1 MNREKS
7 NFLHH
12 DACSDCGSSD
22 GLAVHDD
29 GHTYCHVCKAYNGN
43 YNNKETDAKVSRKE
57 RVREVT
63 PITDVFRAIPRRGLT
78 EPSVRKYGIDVCMD
92 KTQDVA
98 HRYPYYLNG
107 KHVCN
112 KVRKRT
118 EKTFYYEG
126 DAHECDLF
134 GQQLFPAG
142 SAKSITITEG
152 ELDAPS
158 AFQLTGSRYPVVSV
172 MSGGSAVKDCKRNYE
187 YLDSFNDVVICFDN
201 DEVGKANAKKVAEL
215 FKPGKCRILQLAEGK
230 DPSEYLQKGIDSAHF
245 TQEWWKAPRH
255 SPDGLVLAKD
265 MLDQLLNPPSYF
277 SIPYPWAT
285 VNKMTYGIRLSE
297 LVLFMADTGIG
308 KTSFFKEIAYG
319 ILQNPVVREKGYGV
333 GFLHLEETNYDTAL
347 GLLSIHNNKPYH
359 LPDVTRSPEEITAAH
374 SDVFGDGRAVLYD
387 SFGSNDIDTIISKV
401 RHMAAMGCKYIFLDH
416 LSIIV
421 SDQSGDERK
430 QLDEISTKLK
440 TLCMEQ
446 NIAILTVIHTNRSG
460 QARGSAGPEK
470 VANTHFSLH
479 RDKKD
484 PDEWRRNVTR
494 LELEKCRLTGRTGP
508 CSWIFYDGGTNR
520 LMELDDEAIEKFE
533 KGYSINDPGEEA
545 W

>member
-1 MNREKS
+1 MREKS

-43 YNNKETDAKVSRKE
+43 YNKETDAKVSRKE

-63 PITDVFRAIPRRGLT
+63 PTTDVFRAIPRRGLT

-98 HRYPYYLNG
+98 HRYPYVKDG
-107 KHVCN
+107 KHVAN
-112 KVRKRT
+112 KVRKRS
-118 EKTFYYEG
+118 EKAFYYEG
-126 DAHECDLF
+126 DPHDAELF

-142 SAKSITITEG
+142 SAKSITVTEG
-152 ELDAPS
+152 EIDAAS

-172 MSGGSAVKDCKRNYE
+172 LSGGSAVKDCKRNYS
-187 YLDSFNDVVICFDN
+187 YLDSFDEIVLCFDN
-201 DEVGKANAKKVAEL
+201 DEVGRDNSKKVAEL
-215 FKPGKCRILQLAEGK
+215 FKPGKVRVMTLSEGK
-230 DPSEYLQKGIDSAHF
+230 DPSEYLQKGIDAKTF
-245 TQEWWKAPRH
+245 VNEWWRAQVHTPAHIVMAR
-255 SPDGLVLAKD
+255 D
-265 MLDQLLNPPSYF
+265 MLDQLLNPPSYA
-277 SIPYPWAT
+277 SVPYPWPS

-308 KTSFFKEIAYG
+308 KTSFFKEMAYS
-319 ILQNPVVREKGYGV
+319 ILTNEEAKAKGHGV
-333 GFLHLEETNYDTAL
+333 GFLHLEETTYDTAL
-347 GLLSIHNNKPYH
+347 GLVSIDVNKPLH
-359 LPDVTRSPEEITAAH
+359 LPDTVRTAEEIVASH
-374 SDVFGDGRAVLYD
+374 SKLFGDNRAILFD
-387 SFGSNDIDTIISKV
+387 SFGSNDVDTIVNKC
-401 RHMAAMGCKYIFLDH
+401 RQMAAMGAKYLFLDH
-416 LSIIV
+416 LSIVV
-421 SDQSGDERK
+421 SDQQGDERK

-446 NIAILTVIHTNRSG
+446 NIAILTIVHTNRNG

-470 VANTHFSLH
+470 VSNTHISLH

-484 PDEWRRNVTR
+484 ADPWRRNVTK
-494 LELEKCRLTGRTGP
+494 LEVEKCRLSGRTGP
-508 CSWIFYDGGTNR
+508 CAWVYYDPDTGR
-520 LMELDDEAIEKFE
+520 LFELDQDAIDKYEQGYSANDKDEA
-533 KGYSINDPGEEA
+533 